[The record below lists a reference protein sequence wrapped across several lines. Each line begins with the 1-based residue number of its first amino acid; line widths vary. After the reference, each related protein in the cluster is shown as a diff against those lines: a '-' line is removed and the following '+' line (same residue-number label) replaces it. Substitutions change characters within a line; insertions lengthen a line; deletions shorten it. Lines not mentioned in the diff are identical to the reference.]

1 MDIISNINI
10 LLILAIIWVL
20 PWKGYALW
28 LSARNNQ
35 KWWFIVILIVN
46 TLAILE
52 IVYIFLIAKKIKKN
66 PQQIQIQNRLKL
78 KSLIKVLK

>member
-1 MDIISNINI
+1 MDIFSNANI

-28 LSARNNQ
+28 LSARRKQ
-35 KWWFIVILIVN
+35 KWWFIIILVVN

-52 IVYIFLIAKKIKKN
+52 IVYIFLIVKRNKEKTITNTGLLKTKIVDKN
-66 PQQIQIQNRLKL
+66 
-78 KSLIKVLK
+78 

>member
-66 PQQIQIQNRLKL
+66 PQQIQIQNRLKPKL
-78 KSLIKVLK
+78 LIKVLK

>member
-1 MDIISNINI
+1 MDIFSNMNI

-35 KWWFIVILIVN
+35 KWWFVIILVVN
-46 TLAILE
+46 TLAIVE
-52 IVYIFLIAKKIKKN
+52 IVYIFLIAKRKKENIAMKTETKIIEKEN
-66 PQQIQIQNRLKL
+66 
-78 KSLIKVLK
+78 

>member
-1 MDIISNINI
+1 MDIFSNMNI

-35 KWWFIVILIVN
+35 KWWFVIILVVN
-46 TLAILE
+46 TLAIVE
-52 IVYIFLIAKKIKKN
+52 IVYIFFIAKRKKENIAMKTETKIIEKEN
-66 PQQIQIQNRLKL
+66 
-78 KSLIKVLK
+78 